1 MSATATAAAPAVNTA
16 SVQQLRQHQHQHQV
30 ATVPDPADHVVSM
43 FSLRGF
49 ELAQRIARALST
61 SNAVPAAFR
70 QFTEKK
76 GRDGNVEMVENP
88 SALGNCLIAIEVAQS
103 VGMSIAAVMQNANV
117 IEGRLTW
124 SGQYK
129 IAAINA
135 SGRFTPLRF
144 DVKNKGVIKA
154 TYREKQ
160 GWNRQL
166 NRYDFKDISVEVE
179 NLECVAWALPGN
191 VAFPPQIRTLDQAK
205 AANLPVIESA
215 PVSMR
220 LAVEEGWYGKSG
232 SKWQT
237 EMRHLML
244 QYRAGSFFGNIH
256 APDIV
261 MGMGRTTEETQ
272 DAIVLDVDHE
282 GRVTGV
288 SVEDLSTQPVRGAEV
303 VQKNTAEDSR
313 DERGP
318 GTAEEPAAASGAAA
332 GAAQPAGFD
341 VDAFSEKLAACKDQD
356 ALDAAMDSLR
366 ALNPTEDQR
375 AVLSDVYQ
383 RRATELE
390 GAPAAPAAPA
400 PAPTSR
406 RARGA
411 APSVD

>member
-1 MSATATAAAPAVNTA
+1 MSATATVAAPAVNTA
-16 SVQQLRQHQHQHQV
+16 SVQQLRQQQHQV

-318 GTAEEPAAASGAAA
+318 GAVDEPAAASGAAA
-332 GAAQPAGFD
+332 GATQPAGLD

-356 ALDAAMDSLR
+356 TLDAAMDSLR
-366 ALNPTEDQR
+366 ALNPTEEQR

>member
-1 MSATATAAAPAVNTA
+1 MSATATAAAPAVNTT
-16 SVQQLRQHQHQHQV
+16 SVHQLRQHQI
-30 ATVPDPADHVVSM
+30 AAVPEPADQVVDL
-43 FSLRGF
+43 FSSRGF
-49 ELAQRIARALST
+49 ALAQRIAQAFST

-70 QFTEKK
+70 QWNEKK
-76 GRDGNVEMVENP
+76 GQGGAVEWVENT
-88 SALGNCLIAIEVAQS
+88 SAMGNCLVAIETARA
-103 VGMSIAAVMQNANV
+103 VGMSITAVMQNANV

-135 SGRFTPLRF
+135 SRRFTPLRF

-154 TYREKQ
+154 TYKEKQ
-160 GWNRQL
+160 GWNRDL
-166 NRYDFKDISVEVE
+166 RRYDFKETTVEVE
-179 NLECVAWALPGN
+179 NLECIAWALPGN

-261 MGMGRTTEETQ
+261 MGMGRTTEEAQ

-288 SVEDLSTQPVRGAEV
+288 SVEDLNTQPVRGAEV
-303 VQKNTAEDSR
+303 VQKNAAEDTR
-313 DERGP
+313 DEQGP
-318 GTAEEPAAASGAAA
+318 GVVDDPAAAASDAAA
-332 GAAQPAGFD
+332 GAGAAQSVGLD
-341 VDAFSEKLAACKDQD
+341 VDAFAEKLAACKDQD